1 MVCCS
6 FLCGC
11 GVPVCVVFHV
21 LVGVVR
27 DLLCGDVW
35 FGVVRGVVCLF
46 VCELFNVCVCFMR
59 VCVLCVI
66 AVFAFCLCVCV
77 VCEDRVMLYGVL
89 LCARLCGLCLFVFV
103 CAWLL
108 LFNVFVCFVRD
119 VLCGVVWFVFL
130 CVLSVSVCFLN

>member
-66 AVFAFCLCVCV
+66 SCVMSYASFCYDVVCLCVDCF
-77 VCEDRVMLYGVL
+77 
-89 LCARLCGLCLFVFV
+89 LFGVFV
-103 CAWLL
+103 R
-108 LFNVFVCFVRD
+108 FVCD
-119 VLCGVVWFVFL
+119 VWCGVV
-130 CVLSVSVCFLN
+130 